1 MANGLLTKEEFQ
13 EKFKAM
19 KEGSQEARDELIERN
34 MNLVYHV
41 VDKKVTVYTYPKE
54 DLIQIGLIGLIKA
67 VDRFDIALNIK
78 FSTYAVPLI
87 FGEILRYIRDDG
99 YVKISRPIKVI
110 ANKILRADLMDSTP
124 EEIKKEL
131 NLEDSLP
138 QIKIALEFVN
148 TGLPVSTEATVHN
161 DPDGSE
167 VTLADTIALS
177 HDVNGSWFEKAA
189 VKTAINKL
197 PEKYQKIIKMRYFE
211 DKSQSEIGR
220 AMGVTQVQ
228 ISRTE
233 SKALR
238 QLKVLL
244 TEDEAEYQELTKEGE
259 RESVKRTESSVRKE
273 KAIKLLKTTTRTYQD
288 IADEVGLS
296 ESMVSRL
303 GKEHRPAHLRK
314 RGARKSSQTSE
325 ASKVRKGKVVKS
337 DNIRFKKVEKDR
349 DAKKKQE
356 AAVVSVP
363 SIMIEDELDKG
374 RETKVPQTGVV
385 EFDFN
390 LSVKGT
396 SLSKGTAMEQ
406 LKGTMELLNVLPT
419 DQVTLNV
426 KLEK

>member
-1 MANGLLTKEEFQ
+1 MANDLLTQEEFQ

-19 KEGSQEARDELIERN
+19 KGGSQEARDELIERN

-41 VDKKVTVYTYPKE
+41 VDKKVTAYTYPKE
-54 DLIQIGLIGLIKA
+54 DLVQIGLVGLIKA
-67 VDRFDIALNIK
+67 VDRFDTSLNIK

-87 FGEILRYIRDDG
+87 FGEILRHIRDDG
-99 YVKISRPIKVI
+99 YVRVSRPIKII
-110 ANKILRADLMDSTP
+110 ANKILRADLLDSTP
-124 EEIKKEL
+124 EKIKEEL
-131 NLEDSLP
+131 SLEDSLP
-138 QIKIALEFVN
+138 QIKTALEFVSA
-148 TGLPVSTEATVHN
+148 GLPLSTEAPVSKDKYDT
-161 DPDGSE
+161 E
-167 VTLADTIALS
+167 VKLSDTMALS

-189 VKTAINKL
+189 VKAAIDTL
-197 PEKYQKIIKMRYFE
+197 PDNYKKIIKMRYFE

-220 AMGVTQVQ
+220 IMGVTQVQ

-233 SKALR
+233 QKALK
-238 QLKVLL
+238 QLRVLL
-244 TEDEAEYQELTKEGE
+244 TEDEAEYRELTKEGE
-259 RESVKRTESSVRKE
+259 KEPVKRTESSIRKE
-273 KAIKLLKTTTRTYQD
+273 KAIELLKTTTRTYQD

-314 RGARKSSQTSE
+314 RGARKASQTSE
-325 ASKVRKGKVVKS
+325 ATNVRKGKVVKS
-337 DNIRFKKVEKDR
+337 DNIRFKKADR
-349 DAKKKQE
+349 EVKKQE

-363 SIMIEDELDKG
+363 NIMIEDDKEKG
-374 RETKVPQTGVV
+374 SATKTPKTGVV

-406 LKGTMELLNVLPT
+406 LKGTMDLLNVLPT
-419 DQVTLNV
+419 DKVTLNV

>member
-1 MANGLLTKEEFQ
+1 MANDLLTQEEFQ

-54 DLIQIGLIGLIKA
+54 DLVQIGLIGLIKA
-67 VDRFDIALNIK
+67 VDRFDTSLNVK

-87 FGEILRYIRDDG
+87 FGEILRHIRDDG
-99 YVKISRPIKVI
+99 YVRVSRPIKVI

-124 EEIKKEL
+124 EVIKKEL
-131 NLEDSLP
+131 NLEDSLA
-138 QIKIALEFVN
+138 QITIALEYVN
-148 TGLPVSTEATVHN
+148 IGSPVSTSATVYK

-167 VTLADTIALS
+167 VKLEDTIPLS
-177 HDVNGSWFEKAA
+177 HDVNGSWFEKTA
-189 VKTAINKL
+189 VKAAIKKL

-220 AMGVTQVQ
+220 VMGVTQVQ

-233 SKALR
+233 NKALR
-238 QLKVLL
+238 QLQILL
-244 TEDEAEYQELTKEGE
+244 TEDEAEYQELTSKGEKEP
-259 RESVKRTESSVRKE
+259 VKRDESAARKE
-273 KAIKLLKTTTRTYQD
+273 KAIELLKTTVRTYQD
-288 IADEVGLS
+288 IANEVGLS

-303 GKEHRPAHLRK
+303 GKAHRPAHLRK
-314 RGARKSSQTSE
+314 RGARKPAQTD
-325 ASKVRKGKVVKS
+325 AVNKVRKGKVVKS
-337 DNIRFKKVEKDR
+337 DNIRFRKAEEKPK
-349 DAKKKQE
+349 AKKQE
-356 AAVVSVP
+356 AAVISVP
-363 SIMIEDELDKG
+363 SIMIEDEPEKG
-374 RETKVPQTGVV
+374 QATKTPQAGVV

-390 LSVKGT
+390 LSLKGT
-396 SLSKGTAMEQ
+396 SLSKGTAMEH
-406 LKGTMELLNVLPT
+406 LKGTMDLLNVLPT